1 MWANALVSFNA
12 IAPMFLMIALGW
24 ILRKNERLD
33 DETLSRMNSVNYYFF
48 LPCLTFVSA
57 YDGILEDLSALWL
70 AGFCVGGILLEYAV
84 SGLLFR
90 NSGLPAYKR
99 GTVMQSCFRVN
110 SMLIG
115 LPLLRNLYPDI
126 AVATVAYSFTIPL
139 FNVLGIVSCQY
150 ECRSKRELAL
160 SVIKNPMV
168 FSTLLGILLNLLH
181 VPLPAFLLSAAGS
194 IGPTGSTLALVIL
207 GALFTFEGLREN
219 RRMIS
224 LLTVLRLVLLPGL
237 FMTAAFLLGFRGI
250 WLVVVLVVFGCPIPP
265 TIFTLAKEMK
275 GDHELAGGAV
285 VVSTVLSLPT
295 LFLLLFLLGST
306 GLL

>member
-1 MWANALVSFNA
+1 MWENALISFNA

-24 ILRKNERLD
+24 SLRKTGRLN
-33 DETLSRMNSVNYYFF
+33 DEMSSRVNSVNYHFF

-57 YDGILEDLSALWL
+57 YEGTLEDLSALWL
-70 AGFCVGGILLEYAV
+70 AAFCAAGILLEYFV
-84 SGLLFR
+84 SGWLFR
-90 NSGLPAYKR
+90 RSGLAPYKR

-139 FNVLGIVSCQY
+139 FNILGIISCQY
-150 ECRSKRELAL
+150 ECRSRGELAL

-168 FSTLLGILLNLLH
+168 GSTLLGIALNLLR
-181 VPLPAFLLSAAGS
+181 VPVPSFVLSAAGS
-194 IGPTGSTLALVIL
+194 VGTTGSTLALVVL
-207 GALFTFEGLREN
+207 GALFTFDGLVQN
-219 RRMIS
+219 RNMIA
-224 LLTVLRLVLLPGL
+224 LLTTLRLVLLPAIFL
-237 FMTAAFLLGFRGI
+237 SAAYLLGFRGI
-250 WLVVVLVVFGCPIPP
+250 WLVVVLVVFACPIPP

-275 GDHELAGGAV
+275 GDYELAGGAV
-285 VVSTVLSLPT
+285 VVSTLLSLPT
-295 LFLLLFLLGST
+295 LFLLLFLMGCA